1 MRLISESEWYGTLRE
16 ELELADTF
24 FERVRAVGRVAARYT
39 VRLMVFALALAG
51 LIYLVLFRVN
61 AG

>member
-24 FERVRAVGRVAARYT
+24 FERVRAVGRVAARYAL
-39 VRLMVFALALAG
+39 RFMVFALALAG